1 LRGFHHGRKD
11 LMRISKVSYRELRS
25 GPGFSHQ
32 AVEMEAL
39 LSPDERPG
47 EAMEELRQRVRM
59 ELAASEPLHTNEI
72 GPPEEPQT
80 RHAPPPLSNERDKTM
95 QDLVHV
101 FEGAEEEMRRWEGF
115 NERLTDHVKKA
126 VAKEM
131 EDERWEIANEI
142 MGALKNPRPGAV
154 RVLENLADRLGW
166 TPF

>member
-1 LRGFHHGRKD
+1 
-11 LMRISKVSYRELRS
+11 MRISKVSYRELRS

-80 RHAPPPLSNERDKTM
+80 RHAPPPLSNE
-95 QDLVHV
+95 
-101 FEGAEEEMRRWEGF
+101 EEVRRWEGF
-115 NERLTDHVKKA
+115 NER
-126 VAKEM
+126 
-131 EDERWEIANEI
+131 REIADEI
-142 MGALKNPRPGAV
+142 MACLQKPMPDV
-154 RVLENLADRLGW
+154 VHDLERLADRLGW